1 MAKVDLTLPESV
13 PQMARHHTRPMT
25 LDPFALYFLVD
36 CTHDLDEIIKACNSE
51 CLRDD
56 YVQCRTR
63 TAFESGSL
71 NEIISHHVV
80 VCEAEHLDPR
90 YIIVVANEDWK
101 KSGVVMVTLDDDD
114 LECKPDLFWIKVGD
128 SGLVLVNL
136 QIANT
141 DWFEVKESYEITEEP
156 EPWSGET
163 FADGAPTKTPGT
175 GFYIAFY
182 AIKGIDSG
190 GLVQKV
196 QPFPSQPVEDY
207 CCRFEGHLE
216 HDLDVVE
223 EATQLHLKQCLVN
236 PLLQKD
242 MIFVADTLEYVEKG
256 LLMCN
261 IEERQEKRVQCL
273 VHTLVPTFCQIAQ
286 GRSKWSDLQS
296 EA

>member
-1 MAKVDLTLPESV
+1 MAQVDLTLPESV
-13 PQMARHHTRPMT
+13 PQMARHHTKPMT

-71 NEIISHHVV
+71 NEVINHHVDI
-80 VCEAEHLDPR
+80 CEAEHLDPR
-90 YIIVVANEDWK
+90 YIIVVADKDWK
-101 KSGVVMVTLDDDD
+101 KSGVMMVTLDDDD
-114 LECKPDLFWIKVGD
+114 LECKPDLFWIKVED
-128 SGLVLVNL
+128 SGLVLINL

-141 DWFEVKESYEITEEP
+141 DWFEAKESYEITEEP
-156 EPWSGET
+156 EPWS
-163 FADGAPTKTPGT
+163 DSAPTKAPGT

-182 AIKGIDSG
+182 AIEEIDSDE
-190 GLVQKV
+190 LIQKV
-196 QPFPSQPVEDY
+196 QPFPSQPAEDY

-216 HDLDVVE
+216 HGVDVVE
-223 EATQLHLKQCLVN
+223 QATQLHLKQCLVN

-242 MIFVADTLEYVEKG
+242 MMFVVDSPEFVEKG
-256 LLMCN
+256 LLMCH
-261 IEERQEKRVQCL
+261 IEQKQKKRVQCL
-273 VHTLVPTFCQIAQ
+273 VHTLVPNFCQIAQ

-296 EA
+296 GS

>member
-1 MAKVDLTLPESV
+1 MAKFDLTLPEGV
-13 PQMARHHTRPMT
+13 PKMARHHTRPMA

-36 CTHDLDEIIKACNSE
+36 CMSEAGDIIKACNSE

-71 NEIISHHVV
+71 NEVIDYHVDN
-80 VCEAEHLDPR
+80 CEDELLNPR
-90 YIIVVANEDWK
+90 YIIVIADKDWK
-101 KSGVVMVTLDDDD
+101 KNGVVVVTLDDDN
-114 LECKPDLFWIKVGD
+114 LECKPDLFWTKVED

-141 DWFEVKESYEITEEP
+141 DWFEAKESYEITEES

-163 FADGAPTKTPGT
+163 FADGAPTKIPGT
-175 GFYIAFY
+175 GFYIAIY
-182 AIKGIDSG
+182 AIKSIDSDE
-190 GLVQKV
+190 LIKEV
-196 QPFPSQPVEDY
+196 QPFPSQPAEDY

-216 HDLDVVE
+216 HGVDVVE
-223 EATQLHLKQCLVN
+223 EATRLHLKQCLVN

-242 MIFVADTLEYVEKG
+242 MIFVVDSTDYVGKG

-261 IEERQEKRVQCL
+261 IEENETKRVACL
-273 VHTLVPTFCQIAQ
+273 VHTLVPNFCQIAQ
-286 GRSKWSDLQS
+286 GHKKWSDLQP